1 MVTITFDCND
11 AVAKCFIWMI
21 LFNSYSPTVLRGLHR
36 LCDIIFIISLRNKF
50 YYPHFTGKD
59 TKTSVQKTYKQKSQ
73 DIKNAP
79 SESRAFLRH
88 ILIIFI
94 WNNGLLEKSGMV
106 KKVFRNS
113 EEKKQLWNVLPCL
126 VQMVKFNKC
135 TDGEI

>member
-59 TKTSVQKTYKQKSQ
+59 TKTSVQKKL
-73 DIKNAP
+73 I
-79 SESRAFLRH
+79 SRRAK
-88 ILIIFI
+88 I
-94 WNNGLLEKSGMV
+94 
-106 KKVFRNS
+106 
-113 EEKKQLWNVLPCL
+113 
-126 VQMVKFNKC
+126 
-135 TDGEI
+135 

>member
-1 MVTITFDCND
+1 
-11 AVAKCFIWMI
+11 MI

-36 LCDIIFIISLRNKF
+36 LCDIIFIIYLRNKF
-50 YYPHFTGKD
+50 YYYPHFTGKD
-59 TKTSVQKTYKQKSQ
+59 TKTSLQKTGKQKSQ
-73 DIKNAP
+73 DIKNVP
-79 SESRAFLRH
+79 SESRAFLWD

-94 WNNGLLEKSGMV
+94 WNNGLLVEKSGMV

-126 VQMVKFNKC
+126 IQMVKFNKC